1 MRTASAV
8 AYLTGQ
14 PGGAA
19 SGHRYIWK
27 SVTIPAT
34 RRRNS
39 VDRGESIE
47 RRVAARVAR
56 GAVAAGQAEAEA
68 GGLQIGGC
76 RYGGSYLP
84 IWPEAGRGWRPP

>member
-68 GGLQIGGC
+68 GGLQIGGKVN
-76 RYGGSYLP
+76 SYLP